1 MNCRSC
7 SAARVMTPAPVGAA
21 VIVCC
26 VSVTIAVIPLF

>member
-7 SAARVMTPAPVGAA
+7 SVARVMTLAAVGAA

-26 VSVTIAVIPLF
+26 VSVTIAAIPLV